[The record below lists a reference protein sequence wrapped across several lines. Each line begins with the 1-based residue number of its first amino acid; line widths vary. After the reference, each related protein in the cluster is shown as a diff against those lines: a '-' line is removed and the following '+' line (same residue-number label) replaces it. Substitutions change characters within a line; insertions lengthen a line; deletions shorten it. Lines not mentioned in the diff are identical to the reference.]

1 MGEANF
7 YYFTCLKYFRRTDT
21 RGTKR
26 KKSCVKS
33 SQLYKKISNKQR
45 IMSAGN
51 AWLELLLA
59 HHADELRNELD
70 VMVAFVHWCYISD
83 GFVGIGSPPA
93 NFELTPARAA
103 TLLRDAGGGSE
114 LLPTGWNSS
123 EDTWTLAY
131 KLPACS
137 CAPGS
142 SASSNTPSS
151 SSSASPSVILL
162 KAIRIGD
169 DELSV
174 NVIRS
179 SGDALSHSFVPAA
192 LINDVAALRLRVK
205 ELFVAPFLPETTQPA
220 PDAAASN
227 ARNDPRFQLND
238 DDDESNPYAAGG
250 QPTGVRD
257 PRSDRDPLRDLG
269 RADLDPFSGGGGM
282 IFDPLRAGRGG
293 GGNIGLFGPD
303 GRPLPPGAVP
313 PGARFDPFTPFGQG
327 GVGPGRG
334 RGRGRG
340 FGPDPDHDPPTGWD
354 DMFM

>member
-1 MGEANF
+1 
-7 YYFTCLKYFRRTDT
+7 
-21 RGTKR
+21 
-26 KKSCVKS
+26 
-33 SQLYKKISNKQR
+33 
-45 IMSAGN
+45 MSAGN

-59 HHADELRNELD
+59 HHADQLRNEFD
-70 VMVAFVHWCYISD
+70 VLVAFVHWCYISD

-103 TLLRDAGGGSE
+103 TLLRDAGSGSE

-123 EDTWTLAY
+123 GDTWTLAY
-131 KLPACS
+131 KLPNCS
-137 CAPGS
+137 CPA
-142 SASSNTPSS
+142 ASSSSNVPS

-179 SGDALSHSFVPAA
+179 SGDALSHSFAPSELINGADLRQKPAA
-192 LINDVAALRLRVK
+192 LFHDAAALRLRVK
-205 ELFVAPFLPETTQPA
+205 ELFVSPFLPKTTAPT
-220 PDAAASN
+220 PDAAAA
-227 ARNDPRFQLND
+227 ARNDPRFNLD
-238 DDDESNPYAAGG
+238 DDDDSNPYAAGG
-250 QPTGVRD
+250 QQSGVRD
-257 PRSDRDPLRDLG
+257 PRSERDPLRDLG

-293 GGNIGLFGPD
+293 GGGNIGPFGPD

-340 FGPDPDHDPPTGWD
+340 RGFGPDPDHDPPPGWD